1 MNKKVLFG
9 MFGLAAGS
17 LMADSAVATFN
28 PYVAIKGGYSIL
40 SKKDNIKYKNGFVGA
55 VEFGVSYDAWR
66 LGLEVNYRNNKIKES
81 NFYNKDNVVGL
92 SIVGGVVGARDV
104 DEEKNTAAAHYNKQF
119 KDAKYTSLGGMINV
133 YYDYALTDDCALYL
147 GLGLGV
153 ARVSLK
159 TTEVAAVAGR
169 EHEDYENFVLASHEY
184 SKTVFAWQVMA
195 GVAYDINENWTVEAG
210 YRLFNTAKVKFDG
223 KNSIK
228 APFASSL
235 ELGLRYNF

>member
-17 LMADSAVATFN
+17 MMADNAVATFN
-28 PYVAIKGGYSIL
+28 PYVAVKGGYSIL

-81 NFYNKDNVVGL
+81 NYYNENNVAGL
-92 SIVGGVVGARDV
+92 PGFHGDAIAANAENR
-104 DEEKNTAAAHYNKQF
+104 NLIAAHYNKMF
-119 KDAKYTSLGGMINV
+119 KDAKYTSLGAMINA
-133 YYDYALTDDCALYL
+133 YYDYALTDECLLYL

-153 ARVSLK
+153 ARVSCK
-159 TTEVAAVAGR
+159 TTAVAANGGAAGNSQ
-169 EHEDYENFVLASHEY
+169 NFNIPSLEY

-228 APFASSL
+228 TPFASSL